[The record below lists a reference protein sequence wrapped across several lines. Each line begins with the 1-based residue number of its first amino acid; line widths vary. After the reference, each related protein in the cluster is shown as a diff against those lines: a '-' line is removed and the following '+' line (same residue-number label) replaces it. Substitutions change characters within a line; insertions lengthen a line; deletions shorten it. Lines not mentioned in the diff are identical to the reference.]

1 MGLKAVSMA
10 ELRLEVLL
18 AAERNGESVSEV
30 CRRYGISRQS
40 YYRYRRRFLGGEEL
54 GDRSRR
60 PQRSPGQIDVEL
72 EEMICRMRRA
82 HPRWGAR
89 RIRAELGRVG
99 VSAPAVSTI
108 HQVLRRNHLVA
119 DQPPRTP
126 KALRRFE
133 RDISNELW
141 QIDATEVVLVD
152 QTKSYVF
159 DLLDDHS
166 RYLLAAIVA
175 PSPTGEAAWDC
186 FEDAAS
192 RYGLPAQVLSDNGLC
207 FTGRLHGMQVDFE
220 RSLRELGVQLINARP
235 YHPQTVG
242 KLERFHRTLK
252 DWLADEG
259 PACDPAHLQELLDG
273 FRFHY
278 NRERPHQG
286 IDDQTP
292 AERYEPAR
300 TPSAL
305 AAISVGYDSNGEP
318 IYPPGSIVRA
328 VSSHGKLTFANKQI
342 QVGRQFNGAR
352 VRVIRDGDDD
362 QLVHLYYG
370 NEHLRAVTI
379 DPTRRY
385 QGQQPPG
392 ITGAAVT

>member
-30 CRRYGISRQS
+30 CRRYGISRQT

-119 DQPPRTP
+119 DQPPRKP

-192 RYGLPAQVLSDNGLC
+192 RYGLPTQVLSDNGLC

-242 KLERFHRTLK
+242 N
-252 DWLADEG
+252 WSASI
-259 PACDPAHLQELLDG
+259 A
-273 FRFHY
+273 
-278 NRERPHQG
+278 
-286 IDDQTP
+286 
-292 AERYEPAR
+292 
-300 TPSAL
+300 PSKT
-305 AAISVGYDSNGEP
+305 
-318 IYPPGSIVRA
+318 GSPMKVPRVTRHICR
-328 VSSHGKLTFANKQI
+328 SSWTGSGSTTT
-342 QVGRQFNGAR
+342 
-352 VRVIRDGDDD
+352 
-362 QLVHLYYG
+362 G
-370 NEHLRAVTI
+370 N
-379 DPTRRY
+379 DPTKGSMTRRPLSAMSRPERL
-385 QGQQPPG
+385 QRWQRSAWAMTATVSRSTRPG
-392 ITGAAVT
+392 RSCGLSRVTAN

>member
-1 MGLKAVSMA
+1 MALKAVSMA

-30 CRRYGISRQS
+30 CRRYGISRQT
-40 YYRYRRRFLGGEEL
+40 YYRYRRRFLGGEGL

-60 PQRSPGQIDVEL
+60 PQRSPGQIDAEL

-99 VSAPAVSTI
+99 VAAPAISTI

-119 DQPPRTP
+119 DQPPRKP

-133 RDISNELW
+133 RDISNDLW

-166 RYLLAAIVA
+166 RYLLAAIA
-175 PSPTGEAAWDC
+175 AQGPTGEAAWDC

-220 RSLRELGVQLINARP
+220 RSLTELGVQLINARP

-252 DWLADEG
+252 EWLTDEG
-259 PACDPAHLQELLDG
+259 PACDLAHLQELLDG

-305 AAISVGYDSNGEP
+305 VAISVGYDINGEP
-318 IYPPGSIVRA
+318 IYPPESIVRA

-342 QVGRQFNGAR
+342 QVGREFNGAR
-352 VRVIRDGDDD
+352 VRVIRDSDDD

-370 NEHLRAVTI
+370 NELLRAVTI

-385 QGQQPPG
+385 QGRQPPT
-392 ITGAAVT
+392 TGATVT

>member
-1 MGLKAVSMA
+1 MALKAVSMA

-30 CRRYGISRQS
+30 CRRYGISRQT

-99 VSAPAVSTI
+99 VAAPAISTI

-119 DQPPRTP
+119 DQPPRKP

-175 PSPTGEAAWDC
+175 PGPTGEAAWDC

-192 RYGLPAQVLSDNGLC
+192 RYGLPTQVLSDNGLC

-220 RSLRELGVQLINARP
+220 RSLSELGVQLINARP

-259 PACDPAHLQELLDG
+259 PAWTLRTCRNSWTGSGSTTTGNDLTKASTTRPPLNAT
-273 FRFHY
+273 
-278 NRERPHQG
+278 NRPEHPQHGRRSAWAMTATANRSTRPVRSCG
-286 IDDQTP
+286 
-292 AERYEPAR
+292 
-300 TPSAL
+300 PSQAT
-305 AAISVGYDSNGEP
+305 AS
-318 IYPPGSIVRA
+318 
-328 VSSHGKLTFANKQI
+328 
-342 QVGRQFNGAR
+342 
-352 VRVIRDGDDD
+352 
-362 QLVHLYYG
+362 
-370 NEHLRAVTI
+370 
-379 DPTRRY
+379 
-385 QGQQPPG
+385 
-392 ITGAAVT
+392 

>member
-1 MGLKAVSMA
+1 MALKVVSMA

-30 CRRYGISRQS
+30 CRRYGISRQT

-60 PQRSPGQIDVEL
+60 PKRSPGQLDAEL

-89 RIRAELGRVG
+89 RIRSELVRVG
-99 VSAPAVSTI
+99 VSPPAISTI

-119 DQPPRTP
+119 DQPPRKP

-133 RDISNELW
+133 REISNELW
-141 QIDATEVVLVD
+141 QIDATEIVLVD
-152 QTKSYVF
+152 QTKGYVF

-166 RYLLAAIVA
+166 RYLLAAIAA

-192 RYGLPAQVLSDNGLC
+192 RYGLPTQVLSDNGLC
-207 FTGRLHGMQVDFE
+207 FTGRLHGIHVDFE
-220 RSLRELGVQLINARP
+220 RSLSELGVQLINARA
-235 YHPQTVG
+235 YHPQTLG

-252 DWLADEG
+252 EWLTDEG
-259 PACDPAHLQELLDG
+259 PACDLAHLQELLDG

-292 AERYEPAR
+292 AERYEPVR

-305 AAISVGYDSNGEP
+305 AAICAGYDITGEP
-318 IYPPGSIVRA
+318 IYPPASIVRA
-328 VSSHGKLTFANKQI
+328 VSSHGKLTYANKQI

-352 VRVIRDGDDD
+352 VRIIRDADTE

-385 QGQQPPG
+385 QGQQPT
-392 ITGAAVT
+392 TGAAVT

>member
-1 MGLKAVSMA
+1 MALKAVSMA

-30 CRRYGISRQS
+30 CRRYGISRQT
-40 YYRYRRRFLGGEEL
+40 YYRYRRRFLGGEGL

-60 PQRSPGQIDVEL
+60 PQRSPGQIDAEL

-99 VSAPAVSTI
+99 VAAPAISTI

-119 DQPPRTP
+119 DQPPRKP

-133 RDISNELW
+133 RDISNDLW

-166 RYLLAAIVA
+166 RYLLAAIA
-175 PSPTGEAAWDC
+175 AQGPTGEAAWDC

-192 RYGLPAQVLSDNGLC
+192 RYGLPAQLLSDNGLC

-220 RSLRELGVQLINARP
+220 RSLTELGVQLINARP

-252 DWLADEG
+252 EWLTDEG
-259 PACDPAHLQELLDG
+259 PACDLAHLQELLDG

-305 AAISVGYDSNGEP
+305 VAISVGYDINGEP
-318 IYPPGSIVRA
+318 IYPPESIVRA

-342 QVGRQFNGAR
+342 QVGREFNGAR
-352 VRVIRDGDDD
+352 VRVIRDSDDD

-370 NEHLRAVTI
+370 NELLRAVTI

-385 QGQQPPG
+385 QGRQPPT
-392 ITGAAVT
+392 TGATVT